1 MKGLSEPVLTIIKVP
16 SSLKTSDTSAAST
29 DLHVPTKW
37 LEDELLAEED
47 EVEEVEDELE
57 GEVEDEPLAVVFP
70 PVLSDFLHPAKAKK
84 NIKASPKLAWNESD
98 LFISYFLNS
107 LINKAVPTVNIKRS
121 ALLLCAL

>member
-1 MKGLSEPVLTIIKVP
+1 MIIKCDV
-16 SSLKTSDTSAAST
+16 SECSASFQ
-29 DLHVPTKW
+29 VPTKW

-47 EVEEVEDELE
+47 EVEDVEDEPE
-57 GEVEDEPLAVVFP
+57 DEVEGEPLAVVFP

-121 ALLLCAL
+121 ALWLCAL